1 MGVNSSHLGSGLNVQ
16 TYVGNTSV
24 DNAIIKSN
32 DNNNEEKY
40 VFFLNMLKNLV

>member
-1 MGVNSSHLGSGLNVQ
+1 MGVNSSHLGSGANVQ

-32 DNNNEEKY
+32 DNMVILTITFEVN
-40 VFFLNMLKNLV
+40 